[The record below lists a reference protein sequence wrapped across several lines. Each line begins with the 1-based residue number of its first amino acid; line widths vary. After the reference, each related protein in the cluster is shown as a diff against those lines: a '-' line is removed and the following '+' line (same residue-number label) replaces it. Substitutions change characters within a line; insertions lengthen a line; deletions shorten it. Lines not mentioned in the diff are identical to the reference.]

1 MYKTKRIIL
10 LNRGSIYSAS
20 CHHYYVI
27 KTYSVTVYA
36 IFSYDAAEK
45 FVIVVYKEIWSFGI
59 RQIEKINAIQFRL
72 KTYTFYVF
80 E

>member
-1 MYKTKRIIL
+1 
-10 LNRGSIYSAS
+10 
-20 CHHYYVI
+20 
-27 KTYSVTVYA
+27 VTVYA